1 MQHAV
6 ASAMLDMSS
15 LACFDFLDAIG
26 KFYAMMVS
34 TGLSLVRVFEEI
46 QYVSADA
53 GEEDM
58 DAGYIWTSML
68 ICKKVAEFQS
78 FRWREHPSLC
88 SMLMC
93 LVLER
98 LGEEHITPEDT
109 AAAEALEQCHCNH
122 EEILELAE
130 GSRCY

>member
-1 MQHAV
+1 
-6 ASAMLDMSS
+6 
-15 LACFDFLDAIG
+15 
-26 KFYAMMVS
+26 
-34 TGLSLVRVFEEI
+34 
-46 QYVSADA
+46 VSADA

-88 SMLMC
+88 LMLMF

-98 LGEEHITPEDT
+98 LGEEHVTPEDT

-130 GSRCY
+130 KQKANHEKAADAINQVKQVRDMVKSSKDAKAAM